1 MANDRIKLQDE
12 ISAQFENGGVMA
24 ASDEK
29 LQEYIMSLSSG
40 HVPNDMVRHREII
53 RALTINHIQM
63 KRHID
68 SLNRQSNKTQKWVMA
83 LAIASLIGT
92 LAQVYYADKSEKR
105 SEAQER
111 RTAIE
116 QQKQK
121 TK

>member
-1 MANDRIKLQDE
+1 MASDEIKLRDE
-12 ISAQFENGGVMA
+12 ISAQFAKGGVLT

-68 SLNRQSNKTQKWVMA
+68 GLNKQNSFTQKCVIA
-83 LAIASLIGT
+83 LTIAALIGT
-92 LAQVYYADKSEKR
+92 IVQIYYADKSEKR

-111 RTAIE
+111 RIAIE

-121 TK
+121 SK

>member
-1 MANDRIKLQDE
+1 MASDEIKLRDE
-12 ISAQFENGGVMA
+12 ISAQFAKGGVLT

-29 LQEYIMSLSSG
+29 LQEYLMSLSSG
-40 HVPNDMVRHREII
+40 HVENDMVRHREII

-68 SLNRQSNKTQKWVMA
+68 NLNAQSNKTQRWVMA

>member
-1 MANDRIKLQDE
+1 MASDEIKLQSE
-12 ISAQFENGGVMA
+12 ITTQFLSGGILT

-68 SLNRQSNKTQKWVMA
+68 GLNTQSNKTQRWVMA
-83 LAIASLIGT
+83 LAVAALIGT
-92 LAQVYYADKSEKR
+92 IVQIYYADKSEKR

-111 RTAIE
+111 RTVIE